1 MKTLR
6 GLGLPYND
14 LTGNIPDELGSLEE
28 LTSLNLFSNGLTG
41 TIPREFGSLN
51 KLYFLSLV
59 GNGLRGK
66 IPEELGQLAELEHM
80 YISGNRFEGCV
91 PDRLRLVEN
100 NDSHKLNLLYCGFNP
115 SDPDDRSIL
124 VKLYN
129 ATDGD
134 DWNNN
139 EDWLSDQPLAA
150 WHGVEV
156 DADGKVTRLDLVAN
170 NLNGTLI
177 PELGQL
183 DRLELL
189 ALSRNQLSGAIPPE
203 YANLIH
209 LRYLYLADNQLTGE
223 FLGWAGDLLVLF
235 LQFNQLTGDISKY
248 ADDLAGVA
256 NFSFA
261 GNNFTGCLPEN
272 LRDFDDPDLVYSTHY
287 YCNEPPK
294 PPLVTPEFIK
304 WEVGDVVRPSEERA
318 ARLGVQWL
326 FEYAESIGWPIVEEE
341 VHVHYMTLEH
351 LAYAASIEDGTIDEG
366 ELEREREY
374 ISGIGGFARGPAN
387 FSRATEVGEPLN
399 SHSLFIAA
407 ERLIH
412 ENIHTAFQ
420 HNLYGLYADN
430 RGYAVHPPE
439 WFSEGMAEY
448 FTNLIISLQ
457 TGETDVMGHRGGTIN
472 GVPVTEI
479 PLPFAQ
485 DGFCEYLCGAL
496 AIELLASIVGQRHIV
511 DFYTLQQLDRTW
523 QETFEDVYGIS
534 VPDFY
539 ALYDQHRDAGFPEL
553 NPPIVPET
561 GR

>member
-1 MKTLR
+1 MTRLYLGNNNLTGGIPTEIGNLVMLIHL
-6 GLGLPYND
+6 GLGGNE
-14 LTGNIPDELGSLEE
+14 LTGNIPPELGQ
-28 LTSLNLFSNGLTG
+28 LTTLTWINLSGNNLTG
-41 TIPREFGSLN
+41 TIPTEFED
-51 KLYFLSLV
+51 LS
-59 GNGLRGK
+59 
-66 IPEELGQLAELEHM
+66 ELEQL
-80 YISGNRFEGCV
+80 YLSDNGFDECI
-91 PDRLRLVEN
+91 PDALRLVKEN
-100 NDSHKLNLLYCGFNP
+100 DLSRLGILYCGFNP

-134 DWNNN
+134 NWNNN

-235 LQFNQLTGDISKY
+235 LEFNQLTGDISKY
-248 ADDLAGVA
+248 ADGLAGVA

-272 LRDFDDPDLVYSTHY
+272 LRDFIDPDLVYSTHY

-304 WEVGDVVRPSEERA
+304 WEIGDALRPAEERA

-341 VHVHYMTLEH
+341 VYVHYMTLEH

-366 ELEREREY
+366 ELERAREY

-457 TGETDVMGHRGGTIN
+457 TGETDVVGHRGGTIN

-511 DFYTLQQLDRTW
+511 DFYTLQRLDRTW

-539 ALYDQHRDAGFPEL
+539 ALYEQHRDAGFPEL